1 MDWKCNLKQTLEAL
15 VAILRDGLKE
25 VPSNNLA
32 ALCQFS

>member
-1 MDWKCNLKQTLEAL
+1 MYYYFHDIGI
-15 VAILRDGLKE
+15 AILRDGLKE